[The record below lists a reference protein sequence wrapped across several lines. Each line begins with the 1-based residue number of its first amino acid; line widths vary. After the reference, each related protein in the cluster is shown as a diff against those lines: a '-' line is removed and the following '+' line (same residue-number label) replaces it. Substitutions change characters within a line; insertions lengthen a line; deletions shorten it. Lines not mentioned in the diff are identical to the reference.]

1 VSANPQAPSAS
12 PEPSTAS
19 PSSPSERP
27 GTQQV
32 LAYIDAMD
40 DKIRTAI
47 LNEIIKEDP
56 KLAAELLEALRVRG
70 TFAAVAQGAP

>member
-1 VSANPQAPSAS
+1 
-12 PEPSTAS
+12 
-19 PSSPSERP
+19 
-27 GTQQV
+27 
-32 LAYIDAMD
+32 MD